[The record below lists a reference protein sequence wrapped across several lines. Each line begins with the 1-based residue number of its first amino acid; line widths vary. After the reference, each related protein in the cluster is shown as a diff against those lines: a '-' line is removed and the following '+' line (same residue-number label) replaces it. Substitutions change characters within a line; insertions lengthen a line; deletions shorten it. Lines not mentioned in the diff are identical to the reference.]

1 MASGWIIW
9 LWLGCIG
16 VVIIIITFLF
26 STCISSFFA
35 SSIPISL
42 FILKMF
48 FVLVYVIFV
57 KYIANVA
64 QRTFEIVQKSRS
76 ARNNIINYMK
86 VERMSTARAR
96 ESRDFHVRGTGDVL
110 IKLQLSLCTIMAS

>member
-1 MASGWIIW
+1 M
-9 LWLGCIG
+9 G
-16 VVIIIITFLF
+16 VVIIIITFSF

-48 FVLVYVIFV
+48 YVIFV

-76 ARNNIINYMK
+76 TSNIIIIYIDN
-86 VERMSTARAR
+86 
-96 ESRDFHVRGTGDVL
+96 
-110 IKLQLSLCTIMAS
+110 